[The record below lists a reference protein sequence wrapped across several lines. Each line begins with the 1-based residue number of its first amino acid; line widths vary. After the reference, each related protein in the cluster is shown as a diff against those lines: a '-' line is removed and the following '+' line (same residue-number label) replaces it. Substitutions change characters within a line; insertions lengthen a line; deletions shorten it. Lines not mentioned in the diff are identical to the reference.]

1 MQALR
6 QHLLGWSRAR
16 RHDERGA
23 TFVLTAICMVLLL
36 SAGAFGVD
44 LGFTVDG
51 NRQAQAMADTAAL
64 DMARYI
70 NLADAD
76 AGGTSETAAA
86 SWLTTNKLPYVDT
99 DNSANT
105 TLTVVPGEW
114 NGSVELPRP
123 QCETGL
129 PPLPACNAVKVT
141 ATQKIPQ
148 IFGGGNASVT
158 RTSVAAVTPESG
170 FSIGSY
176 LTSVSSSQSSVFNAL
191 LSELGTSATVTAVG
205 FDGLANADVTIN
217 QLITASGGLLTTSN
231 VMTASLSAS
240 QWLSVWTD
248 AVANQVAQLNCGSSP
263 TPYPCNAST
272 ALSSLAFNASS
283 SAQLCQMV
291 QIDGSSCGTLPSAAL
306 SASVNVLQA
315 LTTEAELAN
324 GTSAVNIGTLGGIP
338 GLLSSTLSFSA
349 IQPPQYAYGPVGT
362 TTTTQQVTA
371 DLQLNIAGGTIN
383 IPMAAASAT
392 GTLSHVTCQNNAL
405 KKVTISV
412 TGTGFTDDVSF
423 GGSQIGTLTE
433 SNYSASPSFTTVPP
447 TATTIQNGSNPV
459 TTTASPSYSGTQ
471 SVLVDA
477 AMAVLA
483 PMLQATG
490 VSVGG
495 VQTADLSVNCGSVTL
510 VQ

>member
-1 MQALR
+1 MRTLR

-76 AGGTSETAAA
+76 AGGPSESATA

-99 DNSANT
+99 DNSSNT

-114 NGSVELPRP
+114 NGAWSSETE
-123 QCETGL
+123 CETGL

-141 ATQKIPQ
+141 ATQKVPQ

-176 LTSVSSSQSSVFNAL
+176 LAGVSSSQSSVFNAL
-191 LSELGTSATVTAVG
+191 LSDLGTSANVTAVG
-205 FDGLANADVTIN
+205 FDGLANTDVTIN

-231 VMTASLSAS
+231 VLTASLTAT
-240 QWLSVWTD
+240 QWLSIWTD

-272 ALSSLAFNASS
+272 ALSSLSFNASS
-283 SAQLCQMV
+283 SAQLCKMIV
-291 QIDGSSCGTLPSAAL
+291 IDGSSCTNGTLSSASL
-306 SASVNVLQA
+306 SASLNVLQV

-324 GTSAVNIGTLGGIP
+324 GSSAVNIGTLGGIP

-362 TTTTQQVTA
+362 TATTQQVTA
-371 DLQLNIAGGTIN
+371 DLQLTIVGGTIN
-383 IPMAAASAT
+383 HSHGGGECNSDALTRHLSEQRAEEGHHLGDGYGLYRRRESRRDRRSAR
-392 GTLSHVTCQNNAL
+392 
-405 KKVTISV
+405 
-412 TGTGFTDDVSF
+412 
-423 GGSQIGTLTE
+423 
-433 SNYSASPSFTTVPP
+433 
-447 TATTIQNGSNPV
+447 
-459 TTTASPSYSGTQ
+459 
-471 SVLVDA
+471 
-477 AMAVLA
+477 
-483 PMLQATG
+483 
-490 VSVGG
+490 
-495 VQTADLSVNCGSVTL
+495 
-510 VQ
+510 

>member
-1 MQALR
+1 MRGLR
-6 QHLLGWSRAR
+6 RHLLGWSHAR

-70 NLADAD
+70 NIADAD
-76 AGGTSETAAA
+76 ASGPSESATA

-99 DNSANT
+99 DNAANT

-114 NGSVELPRP
+114 NGAWSSETE
-123 QCETGL
+123 CETGL

-141 ATQKIPQ
+141 ATQKVPQ

-176 LTSVSSSQSSVFNAL
+176 LTGVSSSQSSVLNAL
-191 LSELGTSATVTAVG
+191 LSDLGTSANVTAVG
-205 FDGLANADVTIN
+205 FDGLANTDVTIN

-231 VMTASLSAS
+231 VMTASLTAT
-240 QWLSVWTD
+240 QWLSIWTD

-283 SAQLCQMV
+283 SAQLCKMV
-291 QIDGSSCGTLPSAAL
+291 VIDGSSCSTLSSPSL
-306 SASVNVLQA
+306 SASLNVLQA

-324 GTSAVNIGTLGGIP
+324 GSSAVNIGTLGGIP
-338 GLLSSTLSFSA
+338 GLLSSSLSFSA
-349 IQPPQYAYGPVGT
+349 IQPPQYAYGPMGT
-362 TTTTQQVTA
+362 TATTQQVTA
-371 DLQLNIAGGTIN
+371 DLQLNIVGGTIN

-392 GTLSHVTCQNNAL
+392 ATLSHVTCQNNAL

-412 TGTGFTDDVSF
+412 AGTGFTDDVSF

-433 SNYSASPSFTTVPP
+433 GNYSASPSFTTVPP
-447 TATTIQNGSNPV
+447 TATSIQNGSNPV

-471 SVLVDA
+471 SVLVEA

-490 VSVGG
+490 ISVGG